1 MSNAKASS
9 DGSSTNAVRDL
20 GSGRHRIRTPT
31 HPTEGDYLSL
41 KVEELIFGAL
51 FAFMAYKLWQSV
63 RGLFRYWKYVR
74 ALNAPEVELGVED
87 EGFSEGEES
96 DAERTKRD

>member
-1 MSNAKASS
+1 MSNAKSSS
-9 DGSSTNAVRDL
+9 DGASTNAVREL
-20 GSGRHRIRTPT
+20 GPGRHRIRTPT

-51 FAFMAYKLWQSV
+51 FAFMAYRLWQSV

-74 ALNAPEVELGVED
+74 APNAPEVELGED

-96 DAERTKRD
+96 DDERSKRD

>member
-1 MSNAKASS
+1 
-9 DGSSTNAVRDL
+9 
-20 GSGRHRIRTPT
+20 
-31 HPTEGDYLSL
+31 
-41 KVEELIFGAL
+41 
-51 FAFMAYKLWQSV
+51 MAYKLWQSV

-74 ALNAPEVELGVED
+74 APNAPEVELGVED